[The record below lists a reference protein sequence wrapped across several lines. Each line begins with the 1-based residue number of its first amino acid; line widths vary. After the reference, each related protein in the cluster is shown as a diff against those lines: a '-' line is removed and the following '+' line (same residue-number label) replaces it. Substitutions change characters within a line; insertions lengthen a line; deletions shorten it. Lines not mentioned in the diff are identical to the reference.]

1 MIAFSG
7 LRGAAAI
14 AFAISVVNSDTPNMN
29 DLYHIVFDICLFSSL
44 IQGGLLPILSK
55 KTDMV
60 DPEDAS
66 LRNFNSLQDKSDVG
80 FLATKIKADSDL
92 ADAYIRDINL
102 AFDFIIAKILRQGET
117 IVPKGNVQLKVGDIV
132 VMAGRSYFD
141 VVGTDLLEFRINDYN
156 NWVNKKIKNIH
167 LDHEFLIVLVLRDDN
182 ELIVPN
188 GDTKIREGDT
198 VLVLDAKG
206 IEG

>member
-1 MIAFSG
+1 MIAFAG

-29 DLYHIVFDICLFSSL
+29 DLYHIVFDICLLSSL
-44 IQGGLLPILSK
+44 IQGGLLPVLSK

-156 NWVNKKIKNIH
+156 SWVNKDIKNIH

-182 ELIVPN
+182 DLIVPN

>member
-1 MIAFSG
+1 MIAFAG

-29 DLYHIVFDICLFSSL
+29 DLYHIVFDICLLSSL
-44 IQGGLLPILSK
+44 IQWGLLPVLSK

-117 IVPKGNVQLKVGDIV
+117 IVPKGNVPLKVGDIV

-156 NWVNKKIKNIH
+156 SWVNKEIKNIH